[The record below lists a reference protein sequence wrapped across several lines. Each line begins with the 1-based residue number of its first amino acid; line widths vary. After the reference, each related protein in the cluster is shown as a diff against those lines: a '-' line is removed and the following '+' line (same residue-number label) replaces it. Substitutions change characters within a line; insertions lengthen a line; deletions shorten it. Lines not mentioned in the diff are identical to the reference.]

1 MVEEGLLQAIKGV
14 DSAGVQPIELVQSS
28 ATKGRRENEAHAF
41 VVKALAS
48 EGGLKRVDMGD
59 GILLARVEGNAE
71 RLNVLLTITM
81 VMNTFSE
88 GARAWFRPEEL
99 MATTLLTLKT
109 SDLLKKKPHGR
120 VDMRENTRC

>member
-14 DSAGVQPIELVQSS
+14 DSAGVQPIEPVQSS

-71 RLNVLLTITM
+71 RLNVLLTI
-81 VMNTFSE
+81 VLEDAFPE